1 MNDDRPFT
9 PDTLADQWDVSAET
23 VRQLCHRGEL
33 RSFRVGR
40 MFRIP
45 PAAVEEFEARQ
56 ASPMVGSQPLGAD
69 QRR

>member
-9 PDTLADQWDVSAET
+9 PDTLADRWDVSAET

-33 RSFRVGR
+33 RSFRVNR

-45 PAAVEEFEARQ
+45 HAAVEEFEARE
-56 ASPMVGSQPLGAD
+56 ASCLVGSRPLGGRSA
-69 QRR
+69 